1 MKQILIVDDD
11 ASVLSLVSSALADY
25 SLSVAY
31 CGADALTAAV
41 RTGPLDLL
49 ITDFMMPSMQG
60 DELIGRLR
68 QAQPDLKVL
77 VLTGHAEILDA
88 ANLPWW
94 NGVRHLAKPFG
105 VAALRNVVGELIG
118 PPQERCI
125 WEESSNNRPCVW

>member
-11 ASVLSLVSSALADY
+11 TSVLSLVATALADY
-25 SLSVAY
+25 SLSSAY

-77 VLTGHAEILDA
+77 VLTGHTGILDT

-94 NGVRHLAKPFG
+94 NAERHLTKPFG
-105 VAALRNVVGELIG
+105 IVELRSVVTELIG
-118 PPQERCI
+118 PP
-125 WEESSNNRPCVW
+125 